1 MSRLTVILPGLCWPD
16 SGDREYLSPQVNMPG
31 LNQLLNFATVNKCDF
46 SYSDF
51 YYSLLFNK
59 QGNEQHGEIAS
70 LALAYAEKLGV
81 IGQWRNYL
89 LASPSHLRIDR
100 DRILISESEL
110 LQLDSSESQQLIEA
124 LNHHFAGECEFFYI
138 SDELWLVGVTIDTHE
153 LSLVPLIDI
162 IGENINDYLPTGSA
176 GLLINTLT
184 NEIQMLFHDCVVNNL
199 REQDGL
205 LVVNGIWLWDI
216 QDFAKISLG
225 NKVISSNSNI
235 GNLIDDVGTQLSKNE
250 VVLID
255 QLYYPSRYRDA
266 YAWVSLVNSLDQD
279 LFVPLFEQWSA
290 GSIEQIS
297 VIIPQYSG
305 LSGGVEFRLTK
316 RRFWQ
321 RYLKPYRDKMLNYLF
336 N

>member
-16 SGDREYLSPQVNMPG
+16 SGDREYLSPQVKMPW
-31 LNQLLNFATVNKCDF
+31 LNQLLSFATVNKCNF

-51 YYSLLFNK
+51 YYSLFLDK
-59 QGNEQHGEIAS
+59 QDDARDEIAS
-70 LALAYAEKLGV
+70 LALAYARKLGI
-81 IGQWRNYL
+81 IGKWRNYL
-89 LASPSHLRIDR
+89 LASPTHLRIDR

-110 LQLDSSESQQLIEA
+110 LQLDSSESQQLIEV
-124 LNHHFAGECEFFYI
+124 LNQHFSGECEFFYI

-153 LSLVPLIDI
+153 VSLVPLIDI

-176 GLLINTLT
+176 GLLINALT
-184 NEIQMLFHDCVVNNL
+184 NEIQMLLHDCVVNNL
-199 REQDGL
+199 RDQDGL

-216 QDFAKISLG
+216 HDFAKISLG
-225 NKVISSNSNI
+225 SEVISSNPNI
-235 GNLIDDVGTQLSKNE
+235 GNLIDDVGTQLSKNQ
-250 VVLID
+250 VILID

-266 YAWVSLVNSLDQD
+266 YAWTGLVNSLDQD

-290 GSIEQIS
+290 GTIEEIS
-297 VIIPQYSG
+297 VIIPQSSG
-305 LSGGVEFRLTK
+305 LNGGVEFRLTK

-321 RYLKPYRDKMLNYLF
+321 RYLRSHRDKVLSYIF

>member
-16 SGDREYLSPQVNMPG
+16 SGDREYLSPQIKMPWF
-31 LNQLLNFATVNKCDF
+31 NQLLNFATVNKCDF
-46 SYSDF
+46 PYSDF
-51 YYSLLFNK
+51 YYSLLFDK
-59 QGNEQHGEIAS
+59 QDDARDETAS
-70 LALAYAEKLGV
+70 LALAFARKLGLT
-81 IGQWRNYL
+81 GKWRNYL
-89 LASPSHLRIDR
+89 LASPTHLRLDR

-110 LQLDSSESQQLIEA
+110 LQLDFSESQQLIEM
-124 LNHHFAGECEFFYI
+124 LNHHFTGECEFFYI

-153 LSLVPLIDI
+153 QSLVPLIDI

-225 NKVISSNSNI
+225 NKVISSNPNI
-235 GNLIDDVGTQLSKNE
+235 GNLIDDIGTQLSTNG
-250 VVLID
+250 VILID

-266 YAWVSLVNSLDQD
+266 YAWVALVNSLDQD
-279 LFVPLFEQWSA
+279 LFVPLVEQWLA

-297 VIIPQYSG
+297 VIIPQSSG
-305 LSGGVEFRLTK
+305 LNGGVEFHLTK
-316 RRFWQ
+316 PRFWQ
-321 RYLKPYRDKMLNYLF
+321 RYFKPHRDKVLSYIF

>member
-16 SGDREYLSPQVNMPG
+16 SGDREYLSPQVKMPW
-31 LNQLLNFATVNKCDF
+31 LNQLLSFATVNKCNF

-51 YYSLLFNK
+51 YYSLFLDK
-59 QGNEQHGEIAS
+59 QDDARDEIAS
-70 LALAYAEKLGV
+70 LALAYARKLGL
-81 IGQWRNYL
+81 IGRWHNYL
-89 LASPSHLRIDR
+89 LASPTHLRIDR

-110 LQLDSSESQQLIEA
+110 LQLDSSESQQLIEV
-124 LNHHFAGECEFFYI
+124 LNQHFAGGCEFFYI

-176 GLLINTLT
+176 GLLINALT
-184 NEIQMLFHDCVVNNL
+184 NEIQMLLHDCVVNNL
-199 REQDGL
+199 RDQDGL

-216 QDFAKISLG
+216 HDFAKISLG
-225 NKVISSNSNI
+225 SEVISSNPNI
-235 GNLIDDVGTQLSKNE
+235 GNLIDDVSTQLSKNQ
-250 VVLID
+250 VILID

-266 YAWVSLVNSLDQD
+266 YAWTGLVNSLDQD

-290 GSIEQIS
+290 GTIEEIS
-297 VIIPQYSG
+297 VIIPQSSG
-305 LSGGVEFRLTK
+305 LNGGVEFRLTK

-321 RYLKPYRDKMLNYLF
+321 RYLRSHRDKVLSYIF